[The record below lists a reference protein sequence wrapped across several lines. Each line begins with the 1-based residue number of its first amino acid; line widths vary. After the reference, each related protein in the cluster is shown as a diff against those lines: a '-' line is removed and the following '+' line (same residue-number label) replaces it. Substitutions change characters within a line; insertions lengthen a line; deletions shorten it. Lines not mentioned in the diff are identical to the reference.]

1 MANLYLT
8 HKCRRGCPFCFAR
21 KVLAQSRNVNEI
33 MTVAEITQLLSHF
46 KGQFNVLGLL
56 GGEPF
61 LYPHLKEIINLLW
74 EEHIAV
80 KIFTSA
86 TDPLPEALTGITT
99 EQALGRMNFVVN
111 VGTRDTYND
120 TQFRN
125 LEKFFAKFA
134 PLSTLS
140 FTIFDLHADPTYLFD
155 MIDKYGLNRD
165 IRVGIALPI
174 YNGGNS
180 YIPLEEYR
188 NAGKYFTNA
197 ALIAAERRIT
207 LSMDCGFIACMFTT
221 EQIGLLE
228 QLGAHVQFSCG
239 AALDI
244 GPGLKAWNC
253 FPLFQLGCINALDAK
268 TLQELQEMLRNC
280 DEKILGQDAAIS
292 QLCINCDM
300 NRKGLCQKGCRS
312 FKSLNLNDHA

>member
-8 HKCRRGCPFCFAR
+8 HKCRRCCPFCFAR
-21 KVLAQSRNVNEI
+21 KVLAQSRDANEI
-33 MTVAEITQLLSHF
+33 MTLEEVSMLLSHF
-46 KGQFNVLGLL
+46 KGQFDVLGLL

-61 LYPHLKEIINLLW
+61 LYPHLKEVIELLW
-74 EEHIAV
+74 NEHIAV

-86 TDPLPEALTGITT
+86 TDPMP
-99 EQALGRMNFVVN
+99 QAISCIDLKDAIGRMNFVVN

-120 TQFRN
+120 KQFNN
-125 LEKFFAKFA
+125 LEIFFDKFA

-140 FTIFDLHADPTYLFD
+140 FTIFDLKADPSYLFD
-155 MIDKYGLNRD
+155 MIDKYRLNRS

-188 NAGKYFTNA
+188 KAGNYFVNA
-197 ALIAAERRIT
+197 AVMAAERQIT

-221 EQIGLLE
+221 GQIGLLE
-228 QLGAHVQFSCG
+228 RLGAHVQFSCG
-239 AALDI
+239 SALDI

-253 FPLFQLGCINALDAK
+253 FPLFQLGRVNVLEAK
-268 TLQELQEMLRNC
+268 NIHELNEMLRKC
-280 DEKILGQDAAIS
+280 DESILGQDVAIS
-292 QLCINCDM
+292 QLCHNCDM
-300 NRKGLCQKGCRS
+300 ARKGLCEKGCRS
-312 FKSLNLNDHA
+312 FKSLKLNNHA